1 MEEYKSRVAV
11 YLRKSRADNP
21 DETIDETLT
30 RHQNILMEYAVKQDI
45 TIIAVYK
52 EVVSGDGL
60 FTRPEMIRLLNDVE
74 NGLYTAVMCVDIDR
88 LGRSS
93 TKDSGII
100 METLKDAGC
109 LIITPEKTYNL
120 EDDVDEMTV
129 ELKTFFA
136 RQELKSIRKRLR
148 RGMEE
153 AMKQGAHV
161 GDIPY
166 GYKRTWIGKLP
177 TLEPIPET
185 SAVVKMIYDWYTDEG
200 IGSHT
205 IAARLTR
212 LGYAAPSG
220 GNFSRSSVRMI
231 LHNPIYKGAI
241 VWNKKHVVR
250 KRKPGDKWREV
261 ENDESKWIVAKG
273 LHEPIISEEQ
283 FEEAQR
289 ILESRKPKTRFTGIV
304 RNPFS
309 GLIYCANCGTAIT
322 RQVDRTQTERMYCT
336 KTGCT
341 RSVKLSELEEV
352 VKEQLHEFLTELR
365 MKPNATPKPKTER
378 LKEQRKTIEKQLTT
392 IRNQRS
398 RLHDLLEQGVY
409 TVDTFM
415 ERQRELTER
424 ELVAEKEIKE
434 IDKKLNTKNKPEEQ
448 INLIPTIEEVLSKW
462 DYLNP
467 TDKNKLLK
475 RIIDR
480 MEYHREGTKHGT
492 PFDLSVRWRI

>member
-30 RHQNILMEYAVKQDI
+30 RHQNLLTEYAVKQDI

-74 NGLYTAVMCVDIDR
+74 NELYTAVMCVDIDR

-109 LIITPEKTYNL
+109 LIITLEKTYDL

-166 GYKRTWIGKLP
+166 GYKRAWIGKLP
-177 TLEPIPET
+177 TLEQIEET
-185 SAVVKMIYDWYTDEG
+185 AAVVKMIYDWYTDEK
-200 IGSHT
+200 IGSHI
-205 IAARLTR
+205 IAARLTS
-212 LGYAAPSG
+212 LGCTAPG
-220 GNFSRSSVRMI
+220 GGDFSRSSVRMI
-231 LHNPIYKGAI
+231 LHNPIYKGSI

-250 KRKPGDKWREV
+250 KRKPGDKWRNV
-261 ENDESKWIVAKG
+261 ENDESKWITAKG

-289 ILESRKPKTRFTGIV
+289 ILESRTPKARFTGTV
-304 RNPFS
+304 KNPLS

-322 RQVDRTQTERMYCT
+322 RQIDRFGTERMYCT
-336 KTGCT
+336 KTACN
-341 RSVKLSELEEV
+341 RSVKLAELEEGL
-352 VKEQLHEFLTELR
+352 KEQLHELLTELR
-365 MKPNATPKPKTER
+365 MKPEAAQKPKTDR
-378 LKEQRKTIEKQLTT
+378 LREQRKTIEKQLTT

-398 RLHDLLEQGVY
+398 RLHDLLEQEVY

-424 ELVAEKEIKE
+424 ELAAEKEIKE
-434 IDKKLNTKNKPEEQ
+434 IDKKLNKENRPEEQ
-448 INLIPTIEEVLSKW
+448 INLIPTIEEVLNKW
-462 DYLNP
+462 NDLTP
-467 TDKNKLLK
+467 TDKNRLLK
-475 RIIDR
+475 KIIER
-480 MEYHREGTKHGT
+480 MEYRREGTKHGT
-492 PFDLSVRWRI
+492 PFELAITWRI